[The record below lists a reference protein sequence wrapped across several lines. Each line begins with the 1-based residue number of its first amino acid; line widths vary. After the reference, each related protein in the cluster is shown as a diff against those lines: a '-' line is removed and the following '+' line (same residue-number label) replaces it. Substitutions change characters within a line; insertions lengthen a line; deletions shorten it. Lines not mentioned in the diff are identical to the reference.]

1 MSGAVLADAKS
12 AADRKADY
20 QARAKKAWDTGP
32 RTSWWPEPTLKPIP
46 MGQSYKHVL
55 VIAKKA
61 GLPLPSWMKE

>member
-1 MSGAVLADAKS
+1 
-12 AADRKADY
+12 
-20 QARAKKAWDTGP
+20 
-32 RTSWWPEPTLKPIP
+32 